1 MLFSFIFSL
10 LDLFGFIRK
19 GQPQTGHVRRVF
31 IVLEL
36 WQNNRDEKVLLI
48 ARELWF
54 LYHSMSYAVADIG

>member
-1 MLFSFIFSL
+1 M
-10 LDLFGFIRK
+10 RK

-48 ARELWF
+48 VRGLRF
-54 LYHSMSYAVADIG
+54 LYHSRSYAVADIGYRAVLYSLEGYHC